1 MKHTSAILTALLVA
15 TLSTLHAGDKAAP
28 ETPAKRT
35 GGAPARLLR
44 LLPDAD
50 ANQDGQL
57 SMQEALAYL
66 DVHPE
71 IKDHLPQRKGAKG
84 KGPRVTEPGAKS
96 TPASAGLP
104 AGPRVFVCSHSF
116 MIFTGQQLPPMAE
129 AAGIA
134 YRDAGTQMIGGS
146 RSLQHWNVPDDRNL
160 AKKALREGAVDVLL
174 LSPHLLLPDEG
185 IDNFTKLGLEKN
197 PHLHVHVQ
205 ASWPGRDGNLGPF
218 KNEMRDTATVADLKA
233 MRDGY
238 ETTWLKPLERQV
250 NALND
255 SVGKP
260 AVRIVPVSRAV
271 FALRERVAQGTA
283 PGITKQSDL
292 FRDDLG
298 HPRPPLAALV
308 TYCQFAAVY
317 GRSPVGLPV
326 PATLK
331 GLPDAGAM
339 NRLLQGLAWQAMIS
353 YPLSGVREEPP
364 AAKARPPSR
373 QQRIPPRRRH
383 RSCRDDKLGRPTPGQ
398 SQRTPVHPAGDRR
411 TREEP
416 VNRP

>member
-1 MKHTSAILTALLVA
+1 MKYTFAIVTALLVA
-15 TLSTLHAGDKAAP
+15 TLGTLHAGDEPASKP
-28 ETPAKRT
+28 VAKRV
-35 GGAPARLLR
+35 GGAPARLLK
-44 LLPDAD
+44 LFPDAD
-50 ANQDGQL
+50 TNKDGQL

-66 DVHPE
+66 DTHPE
-71 IKDHLPQRKGAKG
+71 IKDHLPQRKGAKAN
-84 KGPRVTEPGAKS
+84 GPRVTEPGAKS

-146 RSLQHWNVPDDRNL
+146 RTLQHWNVPDDRNL
-160 AKKALREGAVDVLL
+160 AKKALREGAVDMLL

-197 PHLHVHVQ
+197 PNLHVYVQ
-205 ASWPGRDGNLGPF
+205 ASWPSRDGNLGPF

-238 ETTWLKPLERQV
+238 ETTWLKPLEKQV

-283 PGITKQSDL
+283 PGIAKQSDL

-298 HPRPPLAALV
+298 HPQPPLAALV
-308 TYCQFAAVY
+308 TYCHFAAVY

-326 PATLK
+326 PAALK
-331 GLPDAGAM
+331 SLPDAGAM
-339 NRLLQGLAWQAMIS
+339 NSLLQELAWQAVIS

-364 AAKARPPSR
+364 AARVRPRSR
-373 QQRIPPRRRH
+373 QKRLPPRRRQL
-383 RSCRDDKLGRPTPGQ
+383 S
-398 SQRTPVHPAGDRR
+398 
-411 TREEP
+411 
-416 VNRP
+416 